1 LVKMFKAEQR
11 ALRALEG
18 TPGVPRLLRTG
29 HRYRGDPRGP
39 RGNMFPV
46 PWPLLLMSPVG
57 TPLDGELAARLDA
70 ARAAG
75 APPTVSVRRAFAD
88 EVLSG
93 VHVALRAAH
102 AARLIH
108 CDVRPSNVA
117 VADGAPLLLD
127 WGLAR
132 AQGAE
137 ASGYGDA
144 LFALDPV
151 FLQASYAACAW
162 QDLASAALLW
172 VAIAHGAGDSCDAP
186 WLAHSDAGRTL
197 DERRTWLRAA
207 ADKGDAAL
215 SSVLERLERAE
226 ARRELTA
233 ADYEWL
239 PTH

>member
-1 LVKMFKAEQR
+1 
-11 ALRALEG
+11 
-18 TPGVPRLLRTG
+18 
-29 HRYRGDPRGP
+29 
-39 RGNMFPV
+39 
-46 PWPLLLMSPVG
+46 
-57 TPLDGELAARLDA
+57 
-70 ARAAG
+70 
-75 APPTVSVRRAFAD
+75 VRRAFAD

-127 WGLAR
+127 WGLVR
-132 AQGAE
+132 AQGAD
-137 ASGYGDA
+137 ACGYGDA

-172 VAIAHGAGDSCDAP
+172 VAIVYGDGDSCAAP
-186 WLAHSDAGRTL
+186 WRAHSDAGRTL
-197 DERRTWLRAA
+197 KERHKWLRAA
-207 ADKGDAAL
+207 ADKGDAGL
-215 SSVLERLERAE
+215 SSVLERLERAK

-233 ADYEWL
+233 ADYDWL
-239 PTH
+239 PSR